1 MTMKNKPTN
10 TSFDILEK
18 TLLRQEI
25 EILKQEMRL
34 QREEILKEIATRLT
48 TKNMAFPLIRE
59 IIDLPEEELRGIF
72 YGSSTRV
79 RTSSSL
85 K

>member
-1 MTMKNKPTN
+1 MTVKNRPKSI
-10 TSFDILEK
+10 SFGELEL

-34 QREEILKEIATRLT
+34 EKGEILKDITKKLVA
-48 TKNMAFPLIRE
+48 KNMAFPLIRE

-72 YGSSTRV
+72 YGS
-79 RTSSSL
+79 
-85 K
+85 